1 MMNDDLTLYF
11 TFSVIRGRFGK
22 KCAELDHVGDYHKFK
37 EQNDHIN
44 QIASLIK
51 SINSDR
57 LTVMNSLSTENRMN
71 HE

>member
-1 MMNDDLTLYF
+1 M
-11 TFSVIRGRFGK
+11 IRGRFGK

-44 QIASLIK
+44 QIANLIE

-57 LTVMNSLSTENRMN
+57 LTVMNSLSTENRMHRLN
-71 HE
+71 NPE